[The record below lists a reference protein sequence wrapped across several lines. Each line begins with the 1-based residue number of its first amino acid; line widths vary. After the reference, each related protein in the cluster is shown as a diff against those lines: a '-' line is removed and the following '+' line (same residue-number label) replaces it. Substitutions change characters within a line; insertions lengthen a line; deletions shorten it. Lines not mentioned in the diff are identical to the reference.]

1 MYEIVY
7 IDMIM
12 IVYDMKSDHKNIY
25 TNMFDI

>member
-12 IVYDMKSDHKNIY
+12 IVSDMKSDHKNIY